1 MFMKYSFILCLF
13 FSIPVLAQEQAIGAW
28 QSHLSYNLAL
38 GVSTNGT
45 DVFAATEIAPYVY
58 HTKDGSFETFSKVN
72 GLHDV
77 QTTHTAYDTTN
88 DCFVFAYAN
97 GNLDFYQDDYF
108 FSIPDIKLK
117 TITGSKTINR
127 LYTNN
132 GCLYVATDFGL
143 VLIDIKNREVKNTY
157 TLIANS
163 QTLSIKDVC
172 IHQSNIYVCT
182 NAGIYKANKNNPFLQ
197 SMNNWTLLAATNS
210 SACITSNGQDLFWS
224 KKDSLFQINQANSV
238 FKFKVDKPITY
249 LGSTTSNLVLCT
261 FSDSLGVG
269 SFVKYNSN
277 LQKLD
282 SIRMGK
288 PVQAVCLLNGSWMVA
303 DAYEGLK
310 YLTNSGSNLSLR
322 FDCPTTYTAFS
333 ILADNTKLIVA
344 HGGHDDKFGPMNS
357 PAGIS
362 FRNDPFKWKNYTAW
376 TYPFFSDTVR
386 DFLCLAKDPIDATL
400 YAGTYYNGMWSF
412 KSDGTATAFKQ
423 NSFLSASAT
432 EPGNYNV
439 TGLAFDSYGNLWINQ
454 FGSTKELICKKRNN
468 SIYKF
473 QIPNSSRPIPYAA
486 AGLLIDDYNQKWYF
500 APRGGGVIVYNDN
513 NTIENAND
521 DAYVQLLSGKGAGN
535 LPSNQV
541 NCLAKDQS
549 GAIWIGTD
557 NGIGIVNCPRNVIA
571 RTCEAEIRI
580 VQYDLFASYLFSGQN
595 ITAIAVDG
603 ANRKWVGS
611 NNGVWL
617 ISEDATKIIQRFTVA
632 NSPLPSNNIN
642 TISIDNKT
650 GDVYFGTEFG
660 LVSFKS
666 TATEG
671 TETYND
677 VLVYPNPISSASFSG
692 TIAIKGLLENADV
705 RFTDINGQLVYKT
718 KALGGQ
724 ATWNGIDYTG
734 HKPAPG
740 VYLIFAADKL
750 GQDVMVSKLIINP

>member
-1 MFMKYSFILCLF
+1 MKYSFIFYFL
-13 FSIPVLAQEQAIGAW
+13 FSITAIAQEQAIGLW

-38 GVSTNGT
+38 GVSTNGA
-45 DVFAATEIAPYVY
+45 DIFAATEIAPYAY

-77 QTTHTAYDTTN
+77 QTTHTAYDATT

-97 GNLDFYQDDYF
+97 GNLDFYKDDYF

-127 LYTNN
+127 LYANN
-132 GCLYVATDFGL
+132 GWLYVATDFGL

-157 TLIANS
+157 NLIASS

-172 IHQSNIYVCT
+172 VHQSNIYVCT

-197 SMNNWTLLAATNS
+197 SMNNWTLISPATS
-210 SACITSNGQDLFWS
+210 SNCITSNGQEIFWS
-224 KKDSLFQINQANSV
+224 KKDSLFQIIQDTSS

-249 LGSTTSNLVLCT
+249 LASTINKLVLCT
-261 FSDSLGVG
+261 FSDSLGQG
-269 SFVKYNSN
+269 NFITYTTT

-282 SIRMGK
+282 AIRMGK
-288 PVQAVCLLNGSWMVA
+288 PVQTVSMLNGAWMIA

-310 YLTNSGSNLSLR
+310 YLTTSGAILSLR
-322 FDCPTTYTAFS
+322 FDCPTTFTAFS

-344 HGGHDDKFGPMNS
+344 HGGYDDKFGPMNS

-362 FRNDPFKWKNYTAW
+362 FRNEPFKWKNYTAW
-376 TYPFFSDTVR
+376 SYPFFSDTVR

-412 KSDGTATAFKQ
+412 KSDGTATSFKQ
-423 NSFLSASAT
+423 NSFLSESTT
-432 EPGNYNV
+432 EPGHFNV
-439 TGLAFDSYGNLWINQ
+439 TGLAFDSYGNLWMNQ

-468 SIYKF
+468 TVYKF
-473 QIPNSSRPIPYAA
+473 QIPNTTRPIPYAA
-486 AGLLIDDYNQKWYF
+486 AGLLIDDYNQKWYY

-513 NTIENAND
+513 TTIENAFD
-521 DAYVQLLSGKGAGN
+521 DTYVQLLTGKGAGN

-541 NCLAKDQS
+541 NCLVKENTGS
-549 GAIWIGTD
+549 IWIGTD
-557 NGIGIVNCPRNVIA
+557 NGIGIVNCPRNVIT

-580 VQYDLFASYLFSGQN
+580 VQYDQFASYLFAGEN

-611 NNGVWL
+611 NNGIWL
-617 ISEDATKIIQRFTVA
+617 ISEDATKIIQRFTVD

-642 TISIDNKT
+642 TISIDSKT

-671 TETYND
+671 GDTYKE

-705 RFTDINGQLVYKT
+705 RFTDINGQLVYKA

-724 ATWNGIDYTG
+724 AIWNGVDYTG

-740 VYLIFAADKL
+740 VYLIFASDKL
-750 GQDVMVSKLIINP
+750 GQEVMVSKLIINP